1 MDLSLAQEQQ
11 MQSIATLTFA
21 PSLDCATETDVLYP
35 EGKLRCAAPQF
46 EPGGGGIN
54 VARAI
59 HMLGGKALAIYPA
72 GGPTGAHLTHLLQ
85 QEGLTVDVVT
95 TQDWTRQNLH
105 VFTREQKE
113 QYRFVMPG
121 ATLHDE
127 EIHALRQRVAA
138 LAAGSLL
145 VISGSLPPGMDVADL
160 VDLLVFARQ
169 NHLHCVVDSSGPAL
183 EAAVREGGLLLIKPN
198 RKELA
203 ALAGTTLDSLEQVVA
218 AARDLIRR
226 EVSRYI
232 VVSLGAD
239 GALAVSRE
247 QQVLATP
254 PAVTALSTV
263 GAGDSMVA
271 ALTLKLAERAS
282 LEEMLRWGV
291 AAGTAATLRH
301 GTQLCD
307 SQATARLAAEVHI
320 GR

>member
-1 MDLSLAQEQQ
+1 MKP
-11 MQSIATLTFA
+11 IATLTLS
-21 PSLDCATETDVLYP
+21 PSLDSATETDALYP
-35 EGKLRCAAPQF
+35 EGKLRCTAPRF

-59 HMLGGKALAIYPA
+59 RMLGGQATAIYPA
-72 GGPTGAHLTHLLQ
+72 GGPTGEHLTQLLRH
-85 QEGLTVDVVT
+85 EGLEVGVVSTV
-95 TQDWTRQNLH
+95 DWTRQNLH
-105 VFTREQKE
+105 VFARQSGE

-121 ATLHDE
+121 ACLHDE
-127 EIHALRQRVAA
+127 EIHALRQRVASLPEGA
-138 LAAGSLL
+138 LL

-160 VDLLVFARQ
+160 VDLVVFARQ
-169 NHLHCVVDSSGPAL
+169 NRLQCVVDSSGPAL
-183 EAAVREGGLLLIKPN
+183 EAVVKEGGLLLIKPN

-203 ALAGTTLDSLEQVVA
+203 ALTGQPLETLEQVA
-218 AARDLIRR
+218 LAARALIQRD
-226 EVSRYI
+226 VTRYV
-232 VVSLGAD
+232 VVSLGAE

-254 PAVTALSTV
+254 PQVKALSTV

-307 SQATARLAAEVHI
+307 PVATAELVTQVHV